1 MVDYL
6 YFGQHPDVPPYV
18 PEAWHESETNTAR
31 LGEWMGRVLLAAD
44 LPELRDLRDEA
55 EAARASRPDLDGW
68 TMPRSSPGP
77 GRSSR

>member
-6 YFGQHPDVPPYV
+6 YFGHPDVPPYV

-55 EAARASRPDLDGW
+55 EAPAVPTWTKLDDAALVAW
-68 TMPRSSPGP
+68 P